1 MKFNELGLGL
11 NMEPLASPPCDT
23 HWETHQARPPFLYMV
38 FHYVK
43 KRAA

>member
-1 MKFNELGLGL
+1 MKFNKLRLGL

-23 HWETHQARPPFLYMV
+23 HWGTHQSRPPFLYMV

>member
-11 NMEPLASPPCDT
+11 NMEPLTSTPCDT
-23 HWETHQARPPFLYMV
+23 HWETHQSRPPFLYMV
-38 FHYVK
+38 FHYAK

>member
-11 NMEPLASPPCDT
+11 NMEPLASPPHDT
-23 HWETHQARPPFLYMV
+23 HWETHRSRPPFLYIV

-43 KRAA
+43 KGAA